1 MEQAHCGA
9 MRSTAGAGGDKED
22 GAEAELRK
30 ARFFAPAKND
40 PRKKLT
46 ENEIVA
52 ELFKMYER
60 LAEGENK

>member
-40 PRKKLT
+40 PKNDRKRDSCRA
-46 ENEIVA
+46 VQDV
-52 ELFKMYER
+52 
-60 LAEGENK
+60 